1 MDIQNMVAEMVEKEI
16 ENGAKLRML
25 NTSFG
30 AVRAYIA
37 FEKDG
42 KLYAYGIK
50 EYVDNELNEVA
61 KIVKTESEFT
71 VWNGRID
78 ANLFREMETVKKF
91 YKHGRGWY
99 VDTKK
104 EYEELRQKHL
114 DRCAARRTKK
124 ARMYKAP
131 KSFVDKFVRSH
142 KGWKS
147 VNHNDILFGVNGL
160 YGNKEYYI
168 VNKSNAKAYTVE
180 F

>member
-30 AVRAYIA
+30 AVSAYIA

-42 KLYAYGIK
+42 KLCAYGIK
-50 EYVDNELNEVA
+50 EYVDNKLNDVA
-61 KIVKTESEFT
+61 AIVKTESEFT
-71 VWNGRID
+71 VWNGYINS
-78 ANLFREMETVKKF
+78 NLFCEIETVMTF

-114 DRCAARRTKK
+114 DRIAARRINNEFKPK
-124 ARMYKAP
+124 QAP
-131 KSFVDKFVRSH
+131 KAFVDKFVRIH

-147 VNHNDILFGVNGL
+147 VNFKNIKWDRNP
-160 YGNKEYYI
+160 YGGYLVLNVE
-168 VNKSNAKAYTVE
+168 NAKTYWVE